1 MRTVRRKRNLWI
13 VEEFHT
19 VVEIFNNEADANA
32 CAGITAEPKLVGAI
46 IEEPLLEADLDGDG
60 AIELE
65 EIKTWLS
72 KSDEK

>member
-1 MRTVRRKRNLWI
+1 MRTVRRKRNMWI

-19 VVEIFNNEADANA
+19 VVEIFNNEADANK
-32 CAGITAEPKLVGAI
+32 CAGIKDEPKLAGAI
-46 IEEPLLEADLDGDG
+46 VEEPILEADLDGDG

-72 KSDEK
+72 ESDEK